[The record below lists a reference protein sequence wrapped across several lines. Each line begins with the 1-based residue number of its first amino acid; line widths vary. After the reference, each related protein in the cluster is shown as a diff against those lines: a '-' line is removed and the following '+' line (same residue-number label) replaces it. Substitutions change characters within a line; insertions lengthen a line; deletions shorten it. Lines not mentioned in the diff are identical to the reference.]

1 MCFLETFKSTLL
13 KEVFRNPVVYFP
25 KAHSLRST
33 ALGHRKI
40 KYSVNNILQIIYSR
54 QTYSVLLNWMQP
66 CTSWY
71 KEGMKQPCRS
81 DYRPFCHLYRLQAR
95 SWDRQL
101 TLLPVGLQ
109 IIRFLPPDWRML
121 DVFLK
126 DGITFTYVHCAKV
139 SATAMNLIFNWL
151 FSW

>member
-1 MCFLETFKSTLL
+1 MFLRDIQKHSTERSFQKSRG
-13 KEVFRNPVVYFP
+13 VFP
-25 KAHSLRST
+25 KGPFTSFHCVRSPEN
-33 ALGHRKI
+33 KI
-40 KYSVNNILQIIYSR
+40 FCQQYLQIIYSR
-54 QTYSVLLNWMQP
+54 QIYSVLLNWMQP
-66 CTSWY
+66 CTSCTRRGWSSLA
-71 KEGMKQPCRS
+71 GQITGPL
-81 DYRPFCHLYRLQAR
+81 CHLYRLQAR